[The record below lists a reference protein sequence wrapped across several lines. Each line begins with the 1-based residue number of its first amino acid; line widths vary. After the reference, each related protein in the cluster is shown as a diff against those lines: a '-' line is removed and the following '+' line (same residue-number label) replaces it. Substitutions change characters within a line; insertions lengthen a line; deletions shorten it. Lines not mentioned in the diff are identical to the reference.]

1 MIGSIF
7 FALLGGTLG
16 SAVKNAVD
24 MAERTVT
31 QGEAPEGPVT
41 ISASLVGS
49 AVAALLGTVFLG
61 PRRAFWLSALF
72 AAAGADRLDRA
83 VLRTA
88 GIDVDALVA
97 KAQEAAKAAAA
108 RRGGGEEAAEAAEA
122 AGDA

>member
-1 MIGSIF
+1 MRMIGSIF
-7 FALLGGTLG
+7 FALLGGTFG

-24 MAERTVT
+24 MAERAATRS
-31 QGEAPEGPVT
+31 EAPEGPVT
-41 ISASLVGS
+41 IGASLVGS
-49 AVAALLGTVFLG
+49 AAAALLGTIFLG

-108 RRGGGEEAAEAAEA
+108 RRGGGTEEAEEPEGA
-122 AGDA
+122 